1 MERLDK
7 FLADHADFSRADAQ
21 KRIRW
26 GRVTVDGA
34 VVRDPSLRID
44 PAVQA
49 VVYDGRPLGDGTSA
63 YYMLNKPAGILCVS
77 RDPKAPTVVDL
88 VPRELR
94 RRGLFPAGRLDK
106 DTVGLVIL
114 TDDGDFAHRMLSPR
128 KQVWKHYIAQLDH
141 PLGENY
147 RAALETGIT
156 LSDGTVCRP
165 ARLDPPNPDAP
176 CTVGIHITEGKFHQ
190 VKRMFEAADNRVVAL
205 KRVAIGGLQL
215 DPTLS
220 EGEMRELTKGEL
232 DAIFG

>member
-7 FLADHADFSRADAQ
+7 FLADRADFSRADAQ

-44 PAVQA
+44 PAVQT
-49 VVYDGRPLGDGTSA
+49 VVYDGRALGDGTPT

-77 RDPKAPTVVDL
+77 RDPKQPTVVDL

-128 KQVWKHYIAQLDH
+128 KQVWKQYEARLER
-141 PLGENY
+141 PLTAEG
-147 RAALETGIT
+147 RAAIEQGISLE
-156 LSDGTVCRP
+156 DGTPCRP
-165 ARLDPPNPDAP
+165 AKIEHPVPDDL
-176 CTVGIHITEGKFHQ
+176 CIVHIYITEGKFHQ
-190 VKRMFEAADNRVVAL
+190 VKRMFEAADNRVIAL
-205 KRVAIGGLQL
+205 KRLAIGGLRL
-215 DPTLS
+215 DPTLA
-220 EGEMRELTKGEL
+220 EGDVRALTKDEL
-232 DAIFG
+232 AAIFS

>member
-7 FLADHADFSRADAQ
+7 FLADRADFSRADAQ

-49 VVYDGRPLGDGTSA
+49 VVYDGRPLGDGTPA

-128 KQVWKHYIAQLDH
+128 KQVWKHYIAQLEH
-141 PLGENY
+141 PLEESY
-147 RAALETGIT
+147 RAALEAGIT
-156 LSDGTVCRP
+156 LSDGTLCRP
-165 ARLDPPNPDAP
+165 ARLDAPDADAP

-190 VKRMFEAADNRVVAL
+190 VKRMFEAANNRVVAL
-205 KRVAIGGLQL
+205 KRVSIGALQL

-220 EGEMRELTKGEL
+220 EGEMRELTKDEL
-232 DAIFG
+232 ESIFA

>member
-1 MERLDK
+1 M
-7 FLADHADFSRADAQ
+7 ADHADFSRADAQ

-26 GRVTVDGA
+26 GRVTVDGT

-49 VVYDGRPLGDGTSA
+49 VVYDGRPLGDGTPA

-128 KQVWKHYIAQLDH
+128 KQVWKLYEARLDH
-141 PLGENY
+141 PLEDTY
-147 RAALETGIT
+147 RTQLEQGIT
-156 LSDGTVCRP
+156 LEDGTVCRP
-165 ARLDPPNPDAP
+165 ARLDVPDPTDP
-176 CTVGIHITEGKFHQ
+176 CCIHIHITEGKFHQ

-205 KRVAIGGLQL
+205 KRLAIGGLSL
-215 DPTLS
+215 DPHLA
-220 EGEMRELTKGEL
+220 EGEVRELTKDEL
-232 DAIFG
+232 TAIFS